1 MLNRSIVAYHSLPIY
16 GASFMSRSTTF
27 STASIQRMLLPILLG
42 ILIFFSFLVFK
53 IFLVPVAWA
62 AVLVYVT
69 WPLYQ
74 WTLHKLS
81 GRENSAASVVTIGL
95 MLVVGLPIALGIL
108 ALEHQLVHWYHQFH
122 DQLNA
127 GALVLPPSLQQLP
140 WIGNYLQ
147 DIVAQLNDDPSTL
160 ESQMRAVLHEQVGK
174 GARFVGNVA
183 EHLASLGFCLL
194 TMFFFYKDGAKIME
208 QIKSALERI
217 IGRRGDHYLAA
228 IAVTTRAVV
237 YGNVM
242 TAVAQGVLAGI
253 GYSIAGVPGALV
265 FATIT
270 ALLAMIPFA
279 SPIAWGLAVAF
290 LALTGFPLEAAGLAA
305 WAGIVIFT
313 IDNIFRPM
321 VISSATEIPFLV
333 VLFGVLGGLTAFGMI
348 GLFIG
353 PVILAMLLA
362 VWHEWLTH
370 EREQGDETLLHASNS
385 SPEV

>member
-1 MLNRSIVAYHSLPIY
+1 
-16 GASFMSRSTTF
+16 MSRSTPI
-27 STASIQRMLLPILLG
+27 STAFIQQMLLPILLG
-42 ILIFFSFLVFK
+42 VLIFFSLLVFK
-53 IFLVPVAWA
+53 IFIIPVAWA

-69 WPLYQ
+69 WLLYQ
-74 WTLHKLS
+74 WLLHKLS
-81 GRENSAASVVTIGL
+81 GRENAAAGIVTLGLMVVVGVPIGL
-95 MLVVGLPIALGIL
+95 GLV
-108 ALEHQLVHWYHQFH
+108 ALEHQLVYWYHLFH
-122 DQLNA
+122 NQLNA
-127 GALVLPPSLQQLP
+127 GELVLPPSLQHLP
-140 WIGNYLQ
+140 WAGGYLQ
-147 DIVAQLNDDPSTL
+147 DLVAQLNDDPSAL
-160 ESQMRAVLHEQVGK
+160 EAQLRAVLHEQIGK
-174 GARFVGNVA
+174 GARFVGNFA

-194 TMFFFYKDGAKIME
+194 TMFFFYKDGARIMV

-253 GYSIAGVPGALV
+253 GYSVAGLPGALV
-265 FATIT
+265 FAIIT

-279 SPIAWGLAVAF
+279 SPIAWGLAVAW
-290 LALTGFPLEAAGLAA
+290 LALTGFPLEAACLAI
-305 WAGIVIFT
+305 WAGIVIFV

-370 EREQGDETLLHASNS
+370 EREQNDATLTQASDTTNGEHAN
-385 SPEV
+385 

>member
-1 MLNRSIVAYHSLPIY
+1 
-16 GASFMSRSTTF
+16 MSRSSTI

-42 ILIFFSFLVFK
+42 VLIFFSFLVFK
-53 IFLVPVAWA
+53 IFIIPVAWA
-62 AVLVYVT
+62 AVLVYMT

-74 WTLHKLS
+74 WILHKLS
-81 GRENSAASVVTIGL
+81 GRENAAASTVTIGL
-95 MLVVGLPIALGIL
+95 MLIVGLPIGIGII
-108 ALEHQLVHWYHQFH
+108 AIEHQLVHWYHQFH
-122 DQLNA
+122 NQLNA
-127 GALVLPPSLQQLP
+127 GKLLLPASLQHLP
-140 WIGNYLQ
+140 WVGNYLQ
-147 DIVAQLNDDPSTL
+147 ELVAQLNDDPSAL
-160 ESQMRAVLHEQVGK
+160 EAQMRTVLHEQVGK
-174 GARFVGNVA
+174 GARFVSNIA

-194 TMFFFYKDGAKIME
+194 TMFFFYKDGAQIMV

-237 YGNVM
+237 YGNIM
-242 TAVAQGVLAGI
+242 TAVAQGLLAGI
-253 GYSIAGVPGALV
+253 GYTIAGVPGALV
-265 FATIT
+265 FALIT

-279 SPIAWGLAVAF
+279 SPIAWGLAVAW
-290 LALTGFPLEAAGLAA
+290 LGLTGFPLEAACLAV

-313 IDNIFRPM
+313 IDNIFRPI

-353 PVILAMLLA
+353 PVILATLLA

-370 EREQGDETLLHASNS
+370 ERAQSDGASTANS
-385 SPEV
+385 SAEEVTNTPSAS

>member
-1 MLNRSIVAYHSLPIY
+1 
-16 GASFMSRSTTF
+16 MSRSPTI
-27 STASIQRMLLPILLG
+27 STVSIQRMLLPILLG
-42 ILIFFSFLVFK
+42 ILVLFSFLVFK

-74 WTLHKLS
+74 WTLNKLS
-81 GRENSAASVVTIGL
+81 GRENAAAGIVTLGL
-95 MLVVGLPIALGIL
+95 MVVVGVPIGFGIL
-108 ALEHQLVHWYHQFH
+108 ALEHQMVYWYHQFH
-122 DQLNA
+122 NQLNA
-127 GALVLPPSLQQLP
+127 GELVMPPSLQHLP
-140 WIGNYLQ
+140 WIGSYLE
-147 DIVAQLNDDPSTL
+147 DLVSRLNDDPSAL
-160 ESQMRAVLHEQVGK
+160 EAQMRAILHEQVGK
-174 GARFVGNVA
+174 GARFIGNIA
-183 EHLASLGFCLL
+183 EHLALVGFCLL
-194 TMFFFYKDGAKIME
+194 TMFFFYKDGARIMV

-217 IGRRGDHYLAA
+217 IGRRGNHYLAA
-228 IAVTTRAVV
+228 IAVNTRAVV

-265 FATIT
+265 FAIIT

-279 SPIAWGLAVAF
+279 SPIAWGLAVAW
-290 LALTGFPLEAAGLAA
+290 LALTGFPIGAACLAV
-305 WAGIVIFT
+305 WAGIVIFV

-321 VISSATEIPFLV
+321 VISSATKIPFLI
-333 VLFGVLGGLTAFGMI
+333 VLFGVLGGLNAFGMI

-370 EREQGDETLLHASNS
+370 EREQSGESFLATGSTESNANQDT
-385 SPEV
+385 

>member
-1 MLNRSIVAYHSLPIY
+1 
-16 GASFMSRSTTF
+16 MSRSTTI
-27 STASIQRMLLPILLG
+27 STASLQRMLLPILLG
-42 ILIFFSFLVFK
+42 VLVFFSFLVFK

-81 GRENSAASVVTIGL
+81 GRENTAAGIVTIGL
-95 MLVVGLPIALGIL
+95 MVVVGVPIGLGIL
-108 ALEHQLVHWYHQFH
+108 ALEHQMVHWYHQFH
-122 DQLNA
+122 NQLNA
-127 GALVLPPSLQQLP
+127 GELVLPPSLQHLP

-147 DIVAQLNDDPSTL
+147 DLVLQLNDDPSAL

-183 EHLASLGFCLL
+183 EHLASVGFCLL
-194 TMFFFYKDGAKIME
+194 TMFFFYKDGARIMV

-265 FATIT
+265 FAMIT

-279 SPIAWGLAVAF
+279 SPIAWGLAVAW
-290 LALTGFPLEAAGLAA
+290 LALTGFPLEAACLAV
-305 WAGIVIFT
+305 WAGIVIFV

-370 EREQGDETLLHASNS
+370 EREQSDVTNS
-385 SPEV
+385 LSEITSTATDTDTSIR

>member
-1 MLNRSIVAYHSLPIY
+1 
-16 GASFMSRSTTF
+16 
-27 STASIQRMLLPILLG
+27 MLLPILLG
-42 ILIFFSFLVFK
+42 ALIFFSFLVFK
-53 IFLVPVAWA
+53 IFLIPVAWA

-74 WTLHKLS
+74 WTLRKLS
-81 GRENSAASVVTIGL
+81 GRENTAAGLVTIGL
-95 MLVVGLPIALGIL
+95 MVVVGVPLGLGIL
-108 ALEHQLVHWYHQFH
+108 ALEHQLVYWYHEFH
-122 DQLNA
+122 NQLNA
-127 GALVLPPSLQQLP
+127 GELVLPPPLQHLP
-140 WIGNYLQ
+140 WIGSYLE
-147 DIVAQLNDDPSTL
+147 DLVAHLNDDPSAL
-160 ESQMRAVLHEQVGK
+160 EVQMRAILHEQVGK
-174 GARFVGNVA
+174 GARFIGNVA
-183 EHLASLGFCLL
+183 EHLASVGLCLL
-194 TMFFFYKDGAKIME
+194 TMFFFYKDGAHIMV

-217 IGRRGDHYLAA
+217 IGRRGDHYLVA

-253 GYSIAGVPGALV
+253 GYSLAGVPGAFF
-265 FATIT
+265 FAIIT
-270 ALLAMIPFA
+270 ALLAIIPFA
-279 SPIAWGLAVAF
+279 SPIAWGLAVAW
-290 LALTGFPLEAAGLAA
+290 LALMGFPLEAACLAV

-370 EREQGDETLLHASNS
+370 EREQSDVTRSLSEITS
-385 SPEV
+385 STTDDVDTPSY

>member
-1 MLNRSIVAYHSLPIY
+1 
-16 GASFMSRSTTF
+16 MSQSTTI
-27 STASIQRMLLPILLG
+27 STAALQRMLLPILLG
-42 ILIFFSFLVFK
+42 TLVLLSLLVFK

-74 WTLHKLS
+74 WTLHKFS
-81 GRENSAASVVTIGL
+81 GNQNSAASLVTISL
-95 MLVVGLPIALGIL
+95 MVVVGLPIGLGIL
-108 ALEHQLVHWYHQFH
+108 AIEHQMVHWYHQFH
-122 DQLNA
+122 NQLNE
-127 GALVLPPSLQQLP
+127 GKLILPSSLQHLP
-140 WIGNYLQ
+140 WIGDYLQ
-147 DIVAQLNDDPSTL
+147 DLVAQLNDDPSAL
-160 ESQMRAVLHEQVGK
+160 ESQLRAILHEQVGK

-183 EHLASLGFCLL
+183 EHLASVGFCLL
-194 TMFFFYKDGAKIME
+194 TMFFFYKDGARIMV
-208 QIKSALERI
+208 QIKLALERI
-217 IGRRGDHYLAA
+217 IGKRGDQYLAA

-265 FATIT
+265 FAIIT

-279 SPIAWGLAVAF
+279 SPIAWGLAVAW
-290 LALTGFPLEAAGLAA
+290 LALTGFPLEAACLAV
-305 WAGIVIFT
+305 WAGIVIFV

-370 EREQGDETLLHASNS
+370 EREHINVTRILTESTSVEIERDPSLK
-385 SPEV
+385 